1 MLLNIALAL
10 VTGLSIIAT
19 YWIVARQK
27 KLIKTQQQEIN
38 QLQTQTQQQQAQLEQ
53 QKADYLEG
61 LAKLQTVQQSM
72 DEKQQELEFNNEKMQ
87 ANEQV
92 LIKAYHQLK
101 ASQEEIKYQKT
112 ILEDTFEELKIKNN
126 RLTDSIAYAK
136 RIQQAILP
144 NYIEIKKSFND
155 AFIIFLPKDVV
166 SGDFYWFSQI
176 DNKTF
181 IAAVD
186 CTGHGV
192 PGAFMSM
199 IGHTLLNQIVREKE
213 ILEPSEI
220 LETLDTDIYTSLRQ
234 KESKNI
240 DGMDLSL
247 CCIETPMGS
256 TRLKKPDDT
265 VKVVFCGAKS
275 TLYYSSNGEI
285 LKIRGNRRPL
295 GGWLERSKYPFT
307 NHELDLPKGEMLYLI
322 TDGYTDAANP
332 RRRHFG
338 TTKLIE
344 LMTTAQTL
352 PLYTQK
358 SLFEQSLQNHQQGT
372 EQRDDITVIGIRV

>member
-1 MLLNIALAL
+1 ML
-10 VTGLSIIAT
+10 
-19 YWIVARQK
+19 
-27 KLIKTQQQEIN
+27 
-38 QLQTQTQQQQAQLEQ
+38 
-53 QKADYLEG
+53 
-61 LAKLQTVQQSM
+61 
-72 DEKQQELEFNNEKMQ
+72 
-87 ANEQV
+87 
-92 LIKAYHQLK
+92 
-101 ASQEEIKYQKT
+101 EE
-112 ILEDTFEELKIKNN
+112 TFEELKIKNS
-126 RLTDSIAYAK
+126 RLTDSIIYAK

-176 DNKTF
+176 ENKTF
-181 IAAVD
+181 IATVD

-213 ILEPSEI
+213 IWEPSEI
-220 LETLDTDIYTSLRQ
+220 LEILDTDIYTSLRQ

-265 VKVVFCGAKS
+265 VKVIFCGAKS
-275 TLYYSSNGEI
+275 TLYYSNNGEI

-295 GGWLERSKYPFT
+295 GGWLERNKHPFT

-338 TTKLIE
+338 TTKLIK

-352 PLYTQK
+352 PLYSQK
-358 SLFEQSLQNHQQGT
+358 TLFEQSLQNHQKGT

>member
-1 MLLNIALAL
+1 MLFHIVLLII
-10 VTGLSIIAT
+10 TGLSIAFGSWAVIRQQRQ
-19 YWIVARQK
+19 ARQQGK
-27 KLIKTQQQEIN
+27 QVELLNNQIKDSHWQLAEQEKEYVKG
-38 QLQTQTQQQQAQLEQ
+38 LEALRVAQ
-53 QKADYLEG
+53 KG
-61 LAKLQTVQQSM
+61 M
-72 DEKQQELEFNNEKMQ
+72 DEKQQALEFTNQKML

-92 LIKAYHQLK
+92 LIKAYNQLK
-101 ASQEEIKYQKT
+101 EGKEEIRYQKNM
-112 ILEDTFEELKIKNN
+112 LEETFEELQMKNN
-126 RLTDSIAYAK
+126 RLTDSISYAK

-144 NYIEIKKSFND
+144 NHIEIKKAFED
-155 AFIIFLPKDVV
+155 AFIMFLPKDVV

-176 DNKTF
+176 DNKTL
-181 IAAVD
+181 IATVD

-199 IGHTLLNQIVREKE
+199 IGHTLLNQIVREKK

-256 TRLKKPDDT
+256 TQLKKPDET

-275 TLYYSSNGEI
+275 TIYYSHQGEI
-285 LKIRGNRRPL
+285 MKKRGDRRPL
-295 GGWLERSKYPFT
+295 GGWLQRSKHPFT
-307 NHELDLPKGEMLYLI
+307 NQVLELNRGDMVYLI

-332 RRRHFG
+332 NRRHFG
-338 TTKLIE
+338 TTKLMKVME
-344 LMTTAQTL
+344 EAQNY
-352 PLYTQK
+352 PVDQQK
-358 SLFEQSLQNHQQGT
+358 DYFEKSLQNHQKGT
-372 EQRDDITVIGIRV
+372 EQRDDITFIGFRL